1 MASTDLTLPEEILAL
16 VLTAR
21 DGSLLDHT
29 HYQNALAGA
38 VLMELR
44 LNEWIALE
52 KGSSGWLVTPVRKK
66 RTGDPVMDYAL
77 KELYAAPRRTDPSR
91 WIDRFAEA
99 EGLRLEVARQLCRK
113 KVLDEHE
120 GRVRLIFLRT
130 VYADLDEEVEADL
143 VERVR
148 DAVFTDEPIEDVR
161 TAIVVSL
168 AVAAKVASRIFDPEK
183 VFARI
188 DRLRT
193 IFDRVELPEETRA
206 TAEVVEEAV
215 RTATRSAV
223 REERATTL

>member
-1 MASTDLTLPEEILAL
+1 MASADLTLPEEILAL

-44 LNEWIALE
+44 LKEWIDLE
-52 KGSSGWLVTPVRKK
+52 KGTSGWLVTPLRKK

-91 WIDRFAEA
+91 WIDRFSED
-99 EGLRLEVARQLCRK
+99 EELRLEVARQLCRK
-113 KVLDEHE
+113 GVLDEHE

-130 VYADLDEEVEADL
+130 VYADLDDEVESDL
-143 VERVR
+143 LDRVR

-161 TAIVVSL
+161 TGIVVSL

-193 IFDRVELPEETRA
+193 IFDRVDVPDDIRA
-206 TAEVVEEAV
+206 TARAVEEAV